1 MSTATTAPP
10 HPGPGPDPVTTGP
23 AGPGRAGLAQAVVSE
38 WTKLRSVRST
48 WVALA
53 VVVVAGVGLSA
64 LVSNIE
70 AGRWAGLGLADR
82 AQFDP
87 VRFSQTGEF
96 ISQFVVGVLGA
107 LIVTSEYATGA
118 VRTTLATLPRRMSV
132 LFGKGIV
139 LAGVIFVVTEVTA
152 FLSFFVSQWVLTAHG
167 GRALPAGSTIVTQ
180 VTSSTIPV
188 VSITHAGALR
198 AVFLCGVYLTLLALM
213 AFGIGFILRHTAGVI
228 SLYVGLLLVIPL
240 IVQIL
245 PSSLSDPIERYLPS
259 NLGLAMIVVT
269 TRKTDF
275 AGVLMTPWAAVAT
288 LTLYTAAF
296 VALGAWLLVRRD
308 A

>member
-1 MSTATTAPP
+1 MTTATATAPLP
-10 HPGPGPDPVTTGP
+10 P
-23 AGPGRAGLAQAVVSE
+23 AGPGRAGVTHSVVSE

-48 WVALA
+48 WIALT
-53 VVVVAGVGLSA
+53 VVVVAGIGLSA

-70 AGRWAGLGLADR
+70 AGRWASLGPADR

-118 VRTTLATLPRRMSV
+118 IRTTLAALPRRTSM
-132 LFGKGIV
+132 LAGKGIV
-139 LAGVIFVVTEVTA
+139 IAAVIFVVTEVTA
-152 FLSFFVSQWVLTAHG
+152 FVSFFVGQLVLTAHG
-167 GRALPAGSTIVTQ
+167 GRALPAGSTILTQ
-180 VTSSTIPV
+180 VRSSVIPV
-188 VSITHAGALR
+188 VSITDAGALR
-198 AVFLCGVYLTLLALM
+198 AVFLCGVYLTLLTLT
-213 AFGIGFILRHTAGVI
+213 AFGIGLIIRHTAGAI
-228 SLYVGLLLVIPL
+228 SLFVGLLLVLPL

-245 PSSLSDPIERYLPS
+245 PSSLNRPIEHYLPS

-275 AGVLMTPWAAVAT
+275 AGVLMTPWAATAT
-288 LTLYTAAF
+288 LALYTAAF
-296 VALGAWLLVRRD
+296 VALGAWVLVRRD

>member
-1 MSTATTAPP
+1 VTTATAPL
-10 HPGPGPDPVTTGP
+10 
-23 AGPGRAGLAQAVVSE
+23 AAAEPGRAGLPQAIVSE
-38 WTKLRSVRST
+38 WTKLRSLRST
-48 WVALA
+48 WIALA
-53 VVVVAGVGLSA
+53 VMVVAGIGLSA

-70 AGRWAGLGLADR
+70 AGRWASLGPADR

-118 VRTTLATLPRRMSV
+118 IRTTLATLPRRTS
-132 LFGKGIV
+132 V
-139 LAGVIFVVTEVTA
+139 LAGKATVIAAVVFVLTEVTS
-152 FLSFFVSQWVLTAHG
+152 FVSFFVGQLVLTAHG
-167 GRALPAGSTIVTQ
+167 GKTLPAGASIITQ
-180 VTSSTIPV
+180 VRSSVIPV
-188 VSITHAGALR
+188 VSITNTGALR
-198 AVFLCGVYLTLLALM
+198 AVFLCGIYLTLLTLLAL
-213 AFGIGFILRHTAGVI
+213 GIGFILRHTAGAI
-228 SLYVGLLLVIPL
+228 SLYVGLLLVLPL

-245 PSSLSDPIERYLPS
+245 PSSLSHPIERYLPS

-275 AGVLMTPWAAVAT
+275 AGVLMSPWAAAVT
-288 LTLYTAAF
+288 LLLYTAAI
-296 VALGAWLLVRRD
+296 VVVGAWVLVRRD

>member
-1 MSTATTAPP
+1 MSTTTAAAPAREPVPASGPTPAP
-10 HPGPGPDPVTTGP
+10 HS
-23 AGPGRAGLAQAVVSE
+23 GRAGLAQAVISE

-48 WVALA
+48 WVALT
-53 VVVVAGVGLSA
+53 VIVVAGVGLSA

-70 AGRWAGLGLADR
+70 AGRWAGLGLVDR
-82 AQFDP
+82 AEFDP

-107 LIVTSEYATGA
+107 MIVTSEYATGA
-118 VRTTLATLPRRMSV
+118 IRTTLATLPRRMSV
-132 LFGKGIV
+132 LYGKGIV
-139 LAGVIFVVTEVTA
+139 IALVVFVVTEVTA
-152 FLSFFVSQWVLTAHG
+152 FVSFFVGQLVLTAHG
-167 GRALPAGSTIVTQ
+167 GRTLPAGSSILTQ
-180 VTSSTIPV
+180 VRSAKIPV
-188 VSITHAGALR
+188 VSITDPGALR
-198 AVFLCGVYLTLLALM
+198 AVFLCGVYLTLLALL
-213 AFGIGFILRHTAGVI
+213 AFSIGFILRHTAGVI
-228 SLYVGLLLVIPL
+228 SLYVGLLLVLPL

-275 AGVLMTPWAAVAT
+275 AGVLMAPWAAVAV
-288 LTLYTAAF
+288 LSLYTVAF
-296 VALGAWLLVRRD
+296 GAVGAWLLVRRD

>member
-1 MSTATTAPP
+1 MSTTTAAP
-10 HPGPGPDPVTTGP
+10 PDPVPTWESAT
-23 AGPGRAGLAQAVVSE
+23 AARSGRAGRAQAVVSE
-38 WTKLRSVRST
+38 WTKVRSVRST
-48 WVALA
+48 WVAL
-53 VVVVAGVGLSA
+53 VVIVVAGVGLSA

-70 AGRWAGLGLADR
+70 AGRWARLGLVDR

-107 LIVTSEYATGA
+107 MVVTSEYATGA
-118 VRTTLATLPRRMSV
+118 IRTTLATLPRRMSV
-132 LFGKGIV
+132 LYGKAIV
-139 LAGVIFVVTEVTA
+139 IAGVVFVVTEVTA
-152 FLSFFVSQWVLTAHG
+152 FVSFFVGQLVLTAHG
-167 GRALPAGSTIVTQ
+167 GRTLPAGSSILTQ
-180 VTSSTIPV
+180 VRSSTIPV
-188 VSITHAGALR
+188 VSITNTGALR
-198 AVFLCGVYLTLLALM
+198 AVFLCGVYLTLLALL

-228 SLYVGLLLVIPL
+228 SLYVGLLLVLPL

-275 AGVLMTPWAAVAT
+275 AGVLMAPWPAVGMLA
-288 LTLYTAAF
+288 LYTAAF
-296 VALGAWLLVRRD
+296 GALGAWLLMRRD

>member
-1 MSTATTAPP
+1 
-10 HPGPGPDPVTTGP
+10 VTTVTTSPVSALGT
-23 AGPGRAGLAQAVVSE
+23 GRAGTRQSVVSE

-48 WVALA
+48 WISLA
-53 VVVVAGVGLSA
+53 VVMVAGIGLSA

-70 AGRWAGLGLADR
+70 AGRWGSLGLVDR

-118 VRTTLATLPRRMSV
+118 IRTTVAALPRRTT
-132 LFGKGIV
+132 V
-139 LAGVIFVVTEVTA
+139 LAGKGLVIAAVIFVVTEATA
-152 FLSFFVSQWVLTAHG
+152 FISFFVGQLVLTAHG
-167 GRALPAGSTIVTQ
+167 GRTLPSGSTIVTQ
-180 VTSSTIPV
+180 VRSPHIPV
-188 VSITHAGALR
+188 VSITDTAALR
-198 AVFLCGVYLTLLALM
+198 AVFLCGVYLTLLTLM
-213 AFGIGFILRHTAGVI
+213 AFGIGFILF
-228 SLYVGLLLVIPL
+228 VGLLLVLPL

-275 AGVLMTPWAAVAT
+275 AGVLMTPGAAVAT
-288 LTLYTAAF
+288 LVIYAAAF
-296 VALGAWLLVRRD
+296 VALGGWVLVRRD

>member
-1 MSTATTAPP
+1 MIAEPGSVSAPSRP
-10 HPGPGPDPVTTGP
+10 
-23 AGPGRAGLAQAVVSE
+23 RAGTRQSVVSE

-48 WVALA
+48 WISLVI
-53 VVVVAGVGLSA
+53 VVVAGIGLSA

-70 AGRWAGLGLADR
+70 AGRWSSLGLVDR

-96 ISQFVVGVLGA
+96 ISQFVVGVVGA

-118 VRTTLATLPRRMSV
+118 IRTTLATLPRRTT
-132 LFGKGIV
+132 V
-139 LAGVIFVVTEVTA
+139 LAGKGVVIAVAIFVVTEVTA
-152 FLSFFVSQWVLTAHG
+152 FLSFFVGQLVLTAHG
-167 GRALPAGSTIVTQ
+167 GRTLPAGSTIVTQ
-180 VTSSTIPV
+180 VKSAVIPV
-188 VSITHAGALR
+188 VSITDTSALR
-198 AVFLCGVYLTLLALM
+198 AVFLCGVYLTLLTLL
-213 AFGIGFILRHTAGVI
+213 AFGIGFMLRHTAAAI
-228 SLYVGLLLVIPL
+228 SLFVGLLLVLPL

-245 PSSLSDPIERYLPS
+245 PSSLSDPIERFLPS

-275 AGVLMTPWAAVAT
+275 AGVLMSPAAAT
-288 LTLYTAAF
+288 ITLALYAAAF
-296 VALGAWLLVRRD
+296 VAVGGWILVRRD

>member
-1 MSTATTAPP
+1 MTTTTTAR
-10 HPGPGPDPVTTGP
+10 PDRQSVEA
-23 AGPGRAGLAQAVVSE
+23 AGTGRAGLAQAVSSE

-70 AGRWAGLGLADR
+70 AGRWAGLGPVDR

-132 LFGKGIV
+132 VAGKGVVI
-139 LAGVIFVVTEVTA
+139 AGVVFVVTEVTA
-152 FLSFFVSQWVLTAHG
+152 FLSFFVGQLVLTAHG
-167 GRALPAGSTIVTQ
+167 GRTLPAGSSILTQ
-180 VTSSTIPV
+180 IRSSTIPV
-188 VSITHAGALR
+188 VGITDSGALR

-228 SLYVGLLLVIPL
+228 SLYVGLLLVLPL

-259 NLGLAMIVVT
+259 NLGLAMILVT
-269 TRKTDF
+269 TRRTDF
-275 AGVLMTPWAAVAT
+275 AGVLMSPWAAVAM
-288 LTLYTAAF
+288 LTLYTAVF
-296 VALGAWLLVRRD
+296 GALGAWLLVRRD